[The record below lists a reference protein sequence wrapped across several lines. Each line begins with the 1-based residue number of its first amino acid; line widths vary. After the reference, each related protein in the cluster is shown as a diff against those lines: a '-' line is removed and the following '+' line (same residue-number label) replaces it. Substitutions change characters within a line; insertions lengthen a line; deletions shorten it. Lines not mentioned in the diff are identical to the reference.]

1 MYSLSDKQVDFIAT
15 DIRQRGIHLDGLHQN
30 LLDHICIIIE
40 EKLEK
45 EEEFET
51 VYSTV
56 IKSFYKNELNEI
68 EQEALFLVQYSRH
81 WVLSRGL
88 FFTILFSLFIGPFIA
103 YDVLWLI
110 NSFAEH
116 GWYLPQNVWGAS
128 FVYSLFPLLILL
140 VLLFTPDR
148 LDPLIPRKSKVL
160 IGIRPFIK
168 IVSAA

>member
-1 MYSLSDKQVDFIAT
+1 MYCLSEEQIDFIAI
-15 DIRQRGIHLDGLHQN
+15 DIRQRGIQLDALHEN

-45 EEEFET
+45 EEEFEI

-56 IKSFYKNELNEI
+56 IKSFYKSELKEI
-68 EQEALFLVQYSRH
+68 EEETLFLLQYNRH

-88 FFTILFSLFIGPFIA
+88 FFTILFSIFIGPFIA
-103 YDVLWLI
+103 YDAIWLI
-110 NSFAEH
+110 NSFTEY
-116 GWYLPQNVWGAS
+116 GWYLPRNVWGAS
-128 FVYSLFPLLILL
+128 FVYSLFPLCILL
-140 VLLFTPDR
+140 VLFFTPER

-168 IVSAA
+168 IVPAT